1 MILSSILFALA
12 AWAGP
17 VQDLSQAADQDL
29 PEEARKEA
37 FERLVAAGG
46 TDIGVVSRVAVD
58 DEGDTR
64 KRWVAIRALGQI
76 RGDRAKELLV
86 QLTENAE
93 PAIRTAAVQAI
104 GDIGDNRM
112 SPTLIEKLS
121 DPAVIVRAGAAEAL
135 CKVGDQSAVTS
146 LDKALRSR
154 TNFYRGSSLWVR
166 KHYVAALGCI
176 GGRESIPVLLR
187 AIQDADPSVQSSAV
201 LAFREVAGFSYAE
214 GRSPEEEIAAWKRW
228 GADQLR

>member
-1 MILSSILFALA
+1 MTSFALLLSMVA
-12 AWAGP
+12 FAGP
-17 VQDLSQAADQDL
+17 VQDLAQAADADL
-29 PEEARKEA
+29 PEEARKAA

-58 DEGDTR
+58 DDGDTR

-76 RGDRAKELLV
+76 RGDRAKDLLV
-86 QLTENAE
+86 QLTENPE

-104 GDIGDNRM
+104 GDLGDNRM
-112 SPTLIEKLS
+112 SPTLMEKLA

-135 CKVGDQSAVTS
+135 CKVGDRAAVPA

-154 TNFYRGSSLWVR
+154 ENFYRGSSLWVR

-176 GGRESIPVLLR
+176 GGRDSIPVLLR
-187 AIQDADPSVQSSAV
+187 AIDDADEGVQSSAV
-201 LAFREVAGFSYAE
+201 LAFREVAGFSYSE
-214 GRSPEEEIAAWKRW
+214 GRSPEEEVAAWKRW
-228 GADQLR
+228 AADQLR